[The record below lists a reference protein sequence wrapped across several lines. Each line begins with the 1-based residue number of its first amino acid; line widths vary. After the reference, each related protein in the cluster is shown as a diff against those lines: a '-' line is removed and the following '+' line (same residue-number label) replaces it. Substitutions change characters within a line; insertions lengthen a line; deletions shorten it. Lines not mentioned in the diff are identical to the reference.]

1 MKYPKIE
8 NQTIEIKGAHH
19 PDSLADKFAEVAV
32 DAIQEFNSDLYANVD
47 KSYLKAGKFP
57 AFVVQGYLSF
67 DFRKYDKA
75 YRYELFNAVKAE
87 VVKEFKNTF
96 PEPVI
101 DIEFNLNFEPS
112 VKDNLLE
119 NNSFTDSAYVTGIVG
134 FTEFENDMSLLASY
148 VDDLPYVKNDY
159 KLLLLSG
166 EELIVN
172 QTFNDPDEDV
182 YEQYVTDVSYYVSTL
197 ESMNDVEV
205 EVNPDKDI
213 SGVYHSRFGSSLF
226 YNSSGVVGRGNQW
239 YGFVSPERRH
249 GETPYGKHRLHPAKY
264 LVELAKNQLAYNQ
277 DENYEY
283 ILSSKIGD
291 KLDNYTY
298 TKLPIK

>member
-8 NQTIEIKGAHH
+8 KQTIEIKGNHH
-19 PDSLADKFAEVAV
+19 PDSLADNFA
-32 DAIQEFNSDLYANVD
+32 DIAIKAIEDFNPNLYANVD

-67 DFRKYDKA
+67 DFRKYDKS

-87 VVKEFKNTF
+87 VVKEFKSIF
-96 PEPVI
+96 PDPVI
-101 DIEFNLNFEPS
+101 DIDFNLNFEPS

-119 NNSFTDSAYVTGIVG
+119 NNTFTDSAYITGITG

-148 VDDLPYVKNDY
+148 VDDIAYVGNDY
-159 KLLLLSG
+159 KLLLMTG
-166 EELIVN
+166 GDLIIN

-182 YEQYVTDVSYYVSTL
+182 YQQYVEEVTEYVSTL
-197 ESMNDVEV
+197 DSLSDVNV
-205 EVNPDKDI
+205 FINPDKDI
-213 SGVYHSRFGSSLF
+213 SGVYYSRFGSSLF
-226 YNSSGVVGRGNQW
+226 YNSSGAVGRGNQW

-249 GETPYGKHRLHPAKY
+249 GETPFGKHRLHPAKY
-264 LVELAKNQLAYNQ
+264 LVEFAKNQLTYKV
-277 DENYEY
+277 DEKCEY

-298 TKLPIK
+298 TKL